1 VKKFSVA
8 LVAMVFVGMMSSS
21 ASAQVKMGLGIK
33 AGLNI
38 ASLSGKDADSLPVP
52 GLPIPVFVTSNGSR
66 IGLVG
71 GGFFSIYFNDIFAA
85 QIEAEYSMKGKKY
98 TKTIS
103 GNGMSI
109 TIDATA
115 AIDYLEIPILAKV
128 VIPTSG
134 SLNPF
139 VYVGPSIGI
148 LLSAKSKYSAS
159 GAASADTTVDGKD
172 YINGSDFGL
181 AFGAGIAFKMGL
193 LFDLRY
199 TLGLST
205 IGKKVEGMTE
215 SLDMKNGV
223 FAIMA
228 GYEFKL

>member
-1 VKKFSVA
+1 MKKLSA
-8 LVAMVFVGMMSSS
+8 MLLAMVVVGLMSSS

-38 ASLSGKDADSLPVP
+38 ASLSGKDADSISVP
-52 GLPIPVFVTSNGSR
+52 ELPIYLPSSGSR
-66 IGLVG
+66 LGLIGGL
-71 GGFFSIYFNDIFAA
+71 FFSMQFTDVFGA
-85 QIEAEYSMKGKKY
+85 QIEAAYSMKGRKY
-98 TKTIS
+98 SKSVNSPVGSLTVDGTV
-103 GNGMSI
+103 
-109 TIDATA
+109 AV
-115 AIDYLEIPILAKV
+115 DYLEFPILAKV

-134 SLNPF
+134 PLNPF
-139 VYVGPSIGI
+139 VYAGPSIGI
-148 LLSAKSKYSAS
+148 LLSSKLKFAAS
-159 GAASADTTVDGKD
+159 GAMSADTTVDIKEFTS
-172 YINGSDFGL
+172 GSDIGL

-215 SLDMKNGV
+215 AMDLKTGT